1 MYTGAV
7 PITAQQIADAAGYF
21 LVGIAVLFF
30 IWLFTGGDWT
40 REERARLFAISAL
53 ILAAALFWSEFEQAG
68 STLNLFG
75 DRATRTTVF
84 GWNFPSSYFQSLQP
98 LFIITFAPIFA
109 WLWLHIGRREP
120 SSPAKFGIGLVF
132 VGAGFALLAVAAS
145 LSAGGVKVSPWWLV
159 VTYLLHT
166 FGELSL
172 SPVGLSATTKLA
184 PARVAGLMMGL
195 WFLATSVGNFV
206 GGRLAS
212 LYGSMPLPHLFGAI
226 GAVGIAGGLV
236 MFVLTPPIKRMMG
249 QIK

>member
-1 MYTGAV
+1 
-7 PITAQQIADAAGYF
+7 
-21 LVGIAVLFF
+21 
-30 IWLFTGGDWT
+30 
-40 REERARLFAISAL
+40 
-53 ILAAALFWSEFEQAG
+53 
-68 STLNLFG
+68 
-75 DRATRTTVF
+75 
-84 GWNFPSSYFQSLQP
+84 
-98 LFIITFAPIFA
+98 LFIITFAPVFA
-109 WLWLHIGRREP
+109 WIWLRMGRREP
-120 SSPAKFGIGLVF
+120 SSPAKFGVGLVF
-132 VGAGFALLAVAAS
+132 VGAGFALLALAAS

-172 SPVGLSATTKLA
+172 SPVGLSAMTKLA

-226 GAVGIAGGLV
+226 GAVGVAGGLV

-249 QIK
+249 QVN